1 MCLSKQYQPEDHSMK
16 KYGIVTAIVVVVL
29 GAALALHAE
38 AKFRH
43 ASQTWGGPP
52 MAGRFLQHMA
62 DVLDLTDAQQGQ
74 IKQMWQAELPTIQP
88 LVQQLAEQHKQMV
101 AATQGGRFNEAQV
114 RPIANQQAQVIAQ
127 LIVEKQKLQSQV
139 YAILTPDQ
147 QAKMAR
153 LQQRHMDRMQ
163 NWLNKQTTNQQ

>member
-1 MCLSKQYQPEDHSMK
+1 MK

-29 GAALALHAE
+29 GLGLALHAQ

-43 ASQTWGGPP
+43 ASQNWGGPP
-52 MAGRFLQHMA
+52 MAGRFLQRMT
-62 DVLDLTDAQQGQ
+62 DVLDLTDAQQAQ
-74 IKQMWQAELPTIQP
+74 VKQMWQAELPAIQP
-88 LVQQLAEQHKQMV
+88 LIQQLADQHKQMV
-101 AATQGGRFNEAQV
+101 AATGGGKFNEAQV

-139 YAILTPDQ
+139 YGILTPDQ

-163 NWLNKQTTNQQ
+163 KWLNGQSSQAPVQQ